1 MPQVEL
7 FKNSAYSERKGLLSN
22 VNVIVN
28 YLENEED
35 IFLFID
41 KWFTISNN
49 LNKNIIFYLDTEI
62 ANYNIK
68 HLENISII
76 QCLPILLLENENNR
90 NECTIIDSLQSLEN
104 NYLHNKEDNIFKT
117 LENILFKNEIFIFD
131 VLQNENCK
139 NYFIEKIMKNE
150 NIVKVFH
157 FAVFDISY
165 LGGFTNCKNILCT
178 YEIVKKFIPFHIL
191 QIDCFKLNKLVEY
204 FISYNRHE
212 VVNNNF
218 DSLIDILTCDNKLE
232 MQQSD
237 WAVRPLS
244 LQQLEYSCKDVIGL
258 IFLHLNEMKI
268 LCDNQNIYYKNKY
281 FTHLKTL
288 QYNNLFYKDEV
299 NQPTTVNNQKENEE
313 DIDQLDRE
321 LKEISNE
328 FKILES
334 KYNNLNERLKKVMLT
349 KEMKETKHF
358 KLISSKRNF
367 TSIPL
372 LDLVESVIELQNNNN
387 TSVDN
392 LKKTNLNDIKI
403 NVTKEMRKIFDEN
416 GLNDVVNYEK
426 YMHQSTLH
434 YLQNKK

>member
-212 VVNNNF
+212 LVNNNF

-268 LCDNQNIYYKNKY
+268 LCDNQNI
-281 FTHLKTL
+281 
-288 QYNNLFYKDEV
+288 
-299 NQPTTVNNQKENEE
+299 
-313 DIDQLDRE
+313 
-321 LKEISNE
+321 
-328 FKILES
+328 
-334 KYNNLNERLKKVMLT
+334 
-349 KEMKETKHF
+349 
-358 KLISSKRNF
+358 
-367 TSIPL
+367 
-372 LDLVESVIELQNNNN
+372 
-387 TSVDN
+387 
-392 LKKTNLNDIKI
+392 
-403 NVTKEMRKIFDEN
+403 
-416 GLNDVVNYEK
+416 
-426 YMHQSTLH
+426 
-434 YLQNKK
+434 